1 MGNTYM
7 NEMEM
12 EALEN
17 RMNGMSREEQIFAVQ
32 CIDFDILLDEVRRK
46 GLEAIDFKKEMTE
59 MVLHR

>member
-1 MGNTYM
+1 M

-32 CIDFDILLDEVRRK
+32 FIDFDILLDEVRRK
-46 GLEAIDFKKEMTE
+46 GLEAIDFKKDMTE